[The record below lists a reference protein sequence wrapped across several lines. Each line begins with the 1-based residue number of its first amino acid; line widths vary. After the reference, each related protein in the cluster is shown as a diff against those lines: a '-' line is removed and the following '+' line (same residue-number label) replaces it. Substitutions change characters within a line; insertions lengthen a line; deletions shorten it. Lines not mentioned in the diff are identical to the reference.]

1 MSTIDRRSFGA
12 ALVASGAGVVGATEA
27 LAANAPATGKEG
39 EGNAGGTAPPQSPLA
54 AASEVD
60 LLVELALRDVHK
72 EHRTLQVVTE
82 IRLDVERNLGLEKT
96 VARFPLENGDAPA
109 TPFRAYRA
117 D

>member
-27 LAANAPATGKEG
+27 LAANAPGKEG

-54 AASEVD
+54 GASEVD
-60 LLVELALRDVHK
+60 LLVELALRDVPK
-72 EHRTLQVVTE
+72 EHRTPQVVTE
-82 IRLDVERNLGLEKT
+82 IRLDVERNLGLGKT